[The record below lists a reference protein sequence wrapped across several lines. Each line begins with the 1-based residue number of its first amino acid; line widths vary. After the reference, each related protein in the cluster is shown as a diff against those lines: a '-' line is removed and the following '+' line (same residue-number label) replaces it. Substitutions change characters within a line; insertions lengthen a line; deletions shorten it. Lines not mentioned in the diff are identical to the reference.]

1 MKWLLAAH
9 FIAFAMGVGMSFSNL
24 VNIRLAM
31 RHGGEKAAGLALLRG
46 ALGRIGDWVIAAIW
60 ITGIAVLVPL
70 LGGPVLA
77 GMADLPVTFHIKLLF
92 AAALTMCH
100 AGARLTAAK
109 IARTGRTGLLRVV
122 QTCTLGVFLN
132 ALLAIILAVASFG

>member
-31 RHGGEKAAGLALLRG
+31 RHGGERAAGLALLRG

-60 ITGIAVLVPL
+60 ITGIGVLLPL
-70 LGGPVLA
+70 LGDHGLA
-77 GMADLPVTFHIKLLF
+77 AMGSLPVSFHIKLFF
-92 AAALTMCH
+92 AATLTISH
-100 AGARLTAAK
+100 AGARITASR
-109 IARTGRTGLLRVV
+109 IARTGNTGLIRVV
-122 QTCTLGVFLN
+122 QTFTLGVFLS
-132 ALLAIILAVASFG
+132 ALLAIVLAVAAFG